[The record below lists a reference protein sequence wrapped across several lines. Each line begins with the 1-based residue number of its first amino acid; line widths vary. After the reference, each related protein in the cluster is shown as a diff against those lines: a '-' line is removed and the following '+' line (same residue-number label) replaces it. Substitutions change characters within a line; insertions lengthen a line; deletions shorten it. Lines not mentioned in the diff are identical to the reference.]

1 MATKKA
7 KKNAAPKS
15 TTKKP
20 GAKPKPSAKRAKPSA
35 KKPSAKK
42 PKAAKKP
49 AAKKPA
55 AKKPSAKKAVAK
67 KPAAK
72 KASAKKAAVAVKAPA
87 KKAPAAAKKPSAST
101 QPKASMRRE
110 DHPGH
115 LDQAYAASLRS
126 LGGSHVEEDHAFVDG
141 GRAKDDLAEEL
152 GEEAVVGMTS
162 GEDGIGDDLQA
173 EVEEE
178 GGGPFVSS
186 TAGAEFADDE
196 DASNPEGA
204 TREPFPRT

>member
-1 MATKKA
+1 
-7 KKNAAPKS
+7 
-15 TTKKP
+15 
-20 GAKPKPSAKRAKPSA
+20 
-35 KKPSAKK
+35 
-42 PKAAKKP
+42 
-49 AAKKPA
+49 
-55 AKKPSAKKAVAK
+55 
-67 KPAAK
+67 
-72 KASAKKAAVAVKAPA
+72 
-87 KKAPAAAKKPSAST
+87 
-101 QPKASMRRE
+101 MRRE

-186 TAGAEFADDE
+186 TAGTEFADDE